1 MEDIYFDTL
10 RRLAPTSERKKKV
23 DYFTMFGEL
32 CEYYYQY
39 GMETH
44 IHGMKM
50 DAHNRVLEREK

>member
-1 MEDIYFDTL
+1 MVFDKVVCERWCVVKVEYFN
-10 RRLAPTSERKKKV
+10 
-23 DYFTMFGEL
+23 MFGEL